1 MVIHF
6 TVRHAVRACPLGIP
20 DWCGFIMVD
29 RSELIDRRTLA
40 FHADIKVIA
49 TPALL
54 LLSVSLFSIIF
65 WRAFYFIVLRPSR
78 IHCRFHSSFQVQ
90 LRRPLAK
97 FDVSLVKDSLR
108 RNVFFWHAIR
118 VPEFTLSVIQDSYRL
133 LFGAIPFRNV
143 LKNNMVS
150 SKIRR
155 GSLYRVL
162 AFVSGSQKFKLLLM
176 W

>member
-1 MVIHF
+1 M
-6 TVRHAVRACPLGIP
+6 
-20 DWCGFIMVD
+20 
-29 RSELIDRRTLA
+29 
-40 FHADIKVIA
+40 
-49 TPALL
+49 
-54 LLSVSLFSIIF
+54 
-65 WRAFYFIVLRPSR
+65 
-78 IHCRFHSSFQVQ
+78 
-90 LRRPLAK
+90 RRPLAK

-133 LFGAIPFRNV
+133 LFGTIPFRNV

-155 GSLYRVL
+155 GSLYRAL

-176 W
+176 C